1 MSNENSNSIACP
13 SCGFRSRAGAKF
25 CGGCGERIQVSATC
39 SACGAD
45 NEATNLFCVA
55 CGVRFGSASATT
67 AATAAGLGTDAPAA
81 TAAEVGADATPAP
94 SSAAAVAS
102 GGERQPLFARWR
114 GLSFRAKAISLLAV
128 VAVVVVAAFVLFRE
142 GTDDSAQSLAPG
154 GNFAIA
160 NPLSSGSGEVR
171 LEPDPST
178 LTIRSDPTE
187 HHSITMV
194 AERSALVT
202 AEYPGAP
209 VIVVHNNPDLLQRDA
224 CAEVKLAPEGYY
236 ALLLIKPEDIS
247 GEWRPSFF
255 LVGCAPGTGVLSVEG
270 EGVTP
275 MRYTVDV
282 VAP

>member
-55 CGVRFGSASATT
+55 CGIRFGSVSATT
-67 AATAAGLGTDAPAA
+67 ATDVAGVSTDAPAR
-81 TAAEVGADATPAP
+81 TDADATPTP
-94 SSAAAVAS
+94 SSAAAEAR
-102 GGERQPLFARWR
+102 GGGRQPLAARWR
-114 GLSFRAKAISLLAV
+114 GLSFRAKAVALLAV
-128 VAVVVVAAFVLFRE
+128 FAVVVVAAFVLFRD
-142 GTDDSAQSLAPG
+142 GTDEPAQAQAPG

-187 HHSITMV
+187 QHSIMMI
-194 AERSALVT
+194 AERSALIT
-202 AEYPGAP
+202 AEYPGEP
-209 VIVVHNNPDLLQRDA
+209 VIVVHNNPDLLDRDA

-236 ALLLIKPEDIS
+236 ALLLIKPADIS
-247 GEWRPSFF
+247 GEWRASFF
-255 LVGCAPGTGVLSVEG
+255 LVGCGTGTGILSVEG
-270 EGVTP
+270 EDIMP
-275 MRYTVDV
+275 MRYTIDV
-282 VAP
+282 AAP